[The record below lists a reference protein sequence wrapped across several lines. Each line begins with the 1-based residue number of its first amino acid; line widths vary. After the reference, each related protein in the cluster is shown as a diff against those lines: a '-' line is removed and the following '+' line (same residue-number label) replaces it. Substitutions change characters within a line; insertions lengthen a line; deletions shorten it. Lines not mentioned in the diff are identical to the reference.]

1 MSLDGISLSTLGLY
15 QPVTPSEVAN
25 RAEKSSQELADKV
38 IKEVENA
45 EKLKLNPEGSNK
57 QQEKEASK
65 QKKSKEITEVEEDIF
80 EENRL
85 NQYVV
90 KFNSST
96 NLVELVDKT
105 TQAVIETIKPE
116 DLISLMS
123 KSKTHFGIL
132 VDREV

>member
-1 MSLDGISLSTLGLY
+1 MSLDGISLATLGLY

-38 IKEVENA
+38 IKAVENA
-45 EKLKLNPEGSNK
+45 EKVKLNPEDSNK
-57 QQEKEASK
+57 QQERETSK
-65 QKKSKEITEVEEDIF
+65 QKKSKETTEVEEDIF

-90 KFNSST
+90 KFNNLT

-105 TQAVIETIKPE
+105 TQTIIETIKPE
-116 DLISLMS
+116 DLINLMS